1 MGDKPPVPGCRNDPI
16 VLSEDPPFSF
26 PPPFFLRLRNS
37 TSLVSSFVDSRP
49 RLCVL
54 DSNLCV
60 ILSVRTSSSS
70 TPRSASGGRGNPT
83 ASARDRS
90 DTDTS
95 FLTFTTSPS
104 LTASTRCATS
114 VTAPA
119 TVSHAAMLPI
129 VPALVVYRKVQS
141 PVCVALLAGAG
152 VGFCLS
158 ISETHATM
166 AARRSFG
173 ARTASPR
180 VAYGSARRISRRS
193 AAAGMGGVGGSAFT
207 LAFTPP
213 GADADVIIVAV
224 VQRRWRGRTGEGDGA
239 TRRGRDG
246 DAPSAKDNDVDV
258 IAMGVAMPGRKS
270 APSIRTG
277 GVSAAR
283 CARLVRVLQA
293 DPRIKFS
300 MS

>member
-1 MGDKPPVPGCRNDPI
+1 
-16 VLSEDPPFSF
+16 
-26 PPPFFLRLRNS
+26 
-37 TSLVSSFVDSRP
+37 
-49 RLCVL
+49 
-54 DSNLCV
+54 
-60 ILSVRTSSSS
+60 
-70 TPRSASGGRGNPT
+70 
-83 ASARDRS
+83 
-90 DTDTS
+90 
-95 FLTFTTSPS
+95 
-104 LTASTRCATS
+104 
-114 VTAPA
+114 
-119 TVSHAAMLPI
+119 MLPI

-152 VGFCLS
+152 VGFRFS

-180 VAYGSARRISRRS
+180 VAYGSARRVSRRS

-213 GADADVIIVAV
+213 GADADVIIVVV

-246 DAPSAKDNDVDV
+246 DAPSAKDDDVDV
-258 IAMGVAMPGRKS
+258 IAMSVAMPGRKS

-283 CARLVRVLQA
+283 CARLVRVMQA
-293 DPRIKFS
+293 LPRIKFI
-300 MS
+300 MSRSSSRAGTTTK